1 MNDSLWHAFLDTLT
15 PSDRNLAQKIMAR
28 IQTVLNSDRVHTHD
42 EIQRSVRRAD
52 RNAQRLD
59 DLAIRL
65 DAYEEQR
72 ALDVAAELERFAR
85 DQLPPDERDKLIGVL
100 YNVVTRIERLEDDD
114 SKSSTA

>member
-1 MNDSLWHAFLDTLT
+1 MNESLWSAFLDTLT

-28 IQTVLNSDRVHTHD
+28 IQTVLNSDRLHTLD
-42 EIQRSVRRAD
+42 EAQRVARRTD
-52 RNAQRLD
+52 RNAERLEE
-59 DLAIRL
+59 LAIRL

-100 YNVVTRIERLEDDD
+100 YNVVTRIERLEDDERT
-114 SKSSTA
+114 SGAA